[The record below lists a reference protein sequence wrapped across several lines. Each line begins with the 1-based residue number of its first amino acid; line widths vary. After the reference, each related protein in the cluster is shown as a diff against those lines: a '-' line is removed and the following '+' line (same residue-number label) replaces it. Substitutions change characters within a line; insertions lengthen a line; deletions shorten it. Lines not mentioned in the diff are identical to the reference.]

1 MDPLLDAVRKHWGFD
16 ALRPLQRE
24 AMGAALEGRDSLVVL
39 PTGGGKSLCYQA
51 PALLSPKL
59 TVVVSPLISL
69 MKDQVDRLLSRG
81 VPAAFINSSLDGS
94 DRGRVQ
100 AGIVRGE
107 YRLLFVS
114 PERFAAPGFDRL
126 LSSGPGVGAF
136 AIDEAHCISHWGH
149 DFRQDYRELGR
160 LKREFPDAS
169 VHAFTATATPRVRE
183 DIVGQLGLR
192 DPALLVGDF
201 FRPNLKYR
209 VARRDD
215 ALEDCLRE
223 IRSRPGQAGIV
234 YCIRRADVDSVAAGL
249 RRARIRAAPYHAGMD
264 DEART
269 RTQDRFAAGEL
280 DVVVA
285 TVAFGM
291 GIDRADLRFVFH
303 AAMPKSVE
311 HYQQET
317 GRAGRDGKDADCILF
332 YSGQDYQLWK
342 SIIEKNETTDAEAK
356 LRMLSEMY
364 GFCTG
369 GRCRHRRLVEYFG
382 QAWTAGACGACDV
395 CEGTAAAL
403 PGAADT
409 ARQIL
414 SCVAATG
421 QRYGGAYVAEVL
433 TGEETERV
441 RQRGHAGLELFGLL
455 RGRKKGQVFGWIDQ
469 LVERG
474 LLAKEAEYGVLQLT
488 ASGVEALRG
497 DADAVLYGD
506 EPARRPSR
514 KRRAAEPA
522 PLEADGDPAG
532 TALFERLRAVRRAIA
547 ERRGIPAF
555 MVFSDRTLR
564 EMARLRPASR
574 ERLLQIHGVG
584 LVKLADFGGVFLD
597 AIRGFKG

>member
-1 MDPLLDAVRKHWGFD
+1 MDQLLDAVRKHWGFD

-81 VPAAFINSSLDGS
+81 VPAAFINSSLDAS

-126 LSSGPGVGAF
+126 LASGPGIGAF

-149 DFRQDYRELGR
+149 DFRQEYRELGR

-249 RRARIRAAPYHAGMD
+249 RRAKVRAAPYHAGMD

-382 QAWTAGACGACDV
+382 QAWTAGPCGACDV

-421 QRYGGAYVAEVL
+421 QRYGGAYVAELL

-455 RGRKKGQVFGWIDQ
+455 RGRKKGQVFSWIDQ

-474 LLAKEAEYGVLQLT
+474 LLAKEAEYGILQLT
-488 ASGVEALRG
+488 ASGTEALRG

-506 EPARRPSR
+506 EPARRPSK

-555 MVFSDRTLR
+555 MIFSDRTLR

-574 ERLLQIHGVG
+574 ERLLQVHGVG
-584 LVKLADFGGVFLD
+584 LVKLVDFGGVFLD